1 VYDYNQLSIM
11 PSIIQKVFQ
20 RKSEVI
26 MLIAGLSVL
35 ASVVSVATTGD
46 FTFWKITKFFYVFGV
61 VLIIFDK

>member
-1 VYDYNQLSIM
+1 M
-11 PSIIQKVFQ
+11 PAIIQKVFQ

-26 MLIAGLSVL
+26 MLIAGLSIL

-46 FTFWKITKFFYVFGV
+46 FTFWKITKLFYIFGV